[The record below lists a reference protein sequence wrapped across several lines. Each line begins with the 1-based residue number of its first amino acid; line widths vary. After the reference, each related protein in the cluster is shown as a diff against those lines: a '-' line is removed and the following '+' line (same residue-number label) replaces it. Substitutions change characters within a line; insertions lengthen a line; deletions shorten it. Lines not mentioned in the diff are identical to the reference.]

1 MKLKI
6 WQVDA
11 FAGKPLEGNPAAIVP
26 LDAFLD
32 AELMQRIA
40 NENNVAETA
49 YFVRNAPGQYDL
61 RWFTP
66 SVEVPLCGHATMA
79 SAWLIFHTLEPE
91 LDQVAFSTKSG
102 TLTVDRG
109 ADGRHVMSL
118 PADTLKPYAPS
129 PDFAQRI
136 GTALGIT
143 PPVETLIGKN
153 VFAVFEKA
161 SDIRAIEGAGDIA
174 SVISEDFGLIATA
187 KGDESYDFI
196 SRYFAPHHG
205 IPEDA
210 VTGSAHCALT
220 PFWAAR
226 LGKKTLNARQVS
238 PRGGDLLCTDDGAR
252 TILSGSCA
260 LYLTGE
266 ITI

>member
-11 FAGKPLEGNPAAIVP
+11 FAEKPLEGNPAAIVP

-32 AELMQRIA
+32 TDLMQRIA

-49 YFVRNAPGQYDL
+49 YFVRKAAGRYDL

-79 SAWLIFHTLEPE
+79 SAWLILGTLAPD
-91 LDQVAFSTKSG
+91 LKQVAFETKSG

-109 ADGRHVMSL
+109 ADGKHIMSL

-136 GTALGIT
+136 GSALGIT
-143 PPVETLIGKN
+143 PPAEIFVGKN

-161 SDIRAIEGAGDIA
+161 SDIRAIKGAGDIA
-174 SVISEDFGLIATA
+174 AVIPEDFGLIVTA
-187 KGDESYDFI
+187 KGNDGCDFI

-205 IPEDA
+205 IPEDP

-220 PFWAAR
+220 PYWAKR
-226 LGKKTLNARQVS
+226 LGKKTMKARQVS
-238 PRGGDLLCTDDGAR
+238 PRGGDLICTDDGAR
-252 TILSGSCA
+252 TVLSGSCA